1 VIPTVYTE
9 EKPMDVEIIKGFQ
22 RSEITEHIVYRR
34 LAQGVGGK
42 NGEILKRIS
51 DDELRHYNEWMQFT
65 HTEAHPNRLL
75 ALFYLIIA
83 RVFGLTFAIK
93 LMERNEE
100 NAERLYAE
108 VAKEIPEAEE
118 ILKDELEHEALL
130 VDMIDEE
137 RLEYIGSMVLGLNDA
152 LVELTGA
159 LAGLTFALQN
169 TRLIGLAGFITGIS
183 ASFSMAASEYLS
195 TKSEVGGKDPLK
207 ASIYTGIAYVLTV
220 FLLIVPYFVFSSYY
234 LALAL
239 AILDA
244 LLVILAFTF
253 FVSVVKD
260 VPFRKTWAE
269 MVFISLG
276 VALVSFVIGW
286 AARMV
291 LKVEF

>member
-1 VIPTVYTE
+1 MNVQ
-9 EKPMDVEIIKGFQ
+9 IIQDFQ
-22 RSEITEHIVYRR
+22 RNEITEHIVYQR
-34 LAQGVGGK
+34 LSQRVGGE

-51 DDELRHYNEWMQFT
+51 EDELRHYNEWMQYT
-65 HTEAHPNRLL
+65 QTEVQPNRLL
-75 ALFYLIIA
+75 VLFYLVMA
-83 RVFGLTFAIK
+83 RILGLTFAIK

-100 NAERLYAE
+100 KAERIYAE
-108 VAKEIPEAEE
+108 VTEEIPEAEE
-118 ILKDELEHEALL
+118 ILKDEIEHERLL

-159 LAGLTFALQN
+159 LAGLTFAFQN
-169 TRLIGLAGFITGIS
+169 TRLVGLAGFITGIS

-195 TKSEVGGKDPLK
+195 TKSEVDGKDPLK
-207 ASIYTGIAYVLTV
+207 ASFYTGIAYVLTV
-220 FLLIVPYFVFSSYY
+220 LLLIVPYFIFSNYY
-234 LALAL
+234 AALSI
-239 AILDA
+239 AIVDA
-244 LLVILAFTF
+244 LLIILVFTF

-260 VPFRKTWAE
+260 VSFRKTWAE

>member
-1 VIPTVYTE
+1 MNVQ
-9 EKPMDVEIIKGFQ
+9 IIRSFQ
-22 RSEITEHIVYRR
+22 RNEITEHIVYQR
-34 LAQGVGGK
+34 LSQRVGGK
-42 NGEILKRIS
+42 NGEILKKIS
-51 DDELRHYNEWMQFT
+51 EDELRHYNEWMEYTQ
-65 HTEAHPNRLL
+65 TEVQPNRLL
-75 ALFYLIIA
+75 VLFYLVMA
-83 RVFGLTFAIK
+83 RILGLTFAVK

-100 NAERLYAE
+100 KAERTYAE
-108 VAKEIPEAEE
+108 VTKEIPEAEK
-118 ILKDELEHEALL
+118 ILKDEMEHEKLL

-137 RLEYIGSMVLGLNDA
+137 RLEYIGSMVLGLSDA

-169 TRLIGLAGFITGIS
+169 TRLVGLAGFITGIS

-195 TKSEVGGKDPLK
+195 TKSEVDGKDPLK
-207 ASIYTGIAYVLTV
+207 ASFYTGIAYVLTV
-220 FLLIVPYFVFSSYY
+220 LLLIVPYFVFSSYY
-234 LALAL
+234 TALSI
-239 AILDA
+239 AIVDA
-244 LLVILAFTF
+244 LLVIFVFTF

-260 VPFRKTWAE
+260 VSFRKTWSE

>member
-1 VIPTVYTE
+1 
-9 EKPMDVEIIKGFQ
+9 MDVKVIQSFQ
-22 RSEITEHIVYRR
+22 KSEITEHIVYHR
-34 LAQGVGGK
+34 LAQRVGGP
-42 NGEILKRIS
+42 NGEILQRIS
-51 DDELRHYNEWMQFT
+51 DDELRHYNEWMEFT
-65 HTEAHPNRLL
+65 KTEVRPNRLL

-83 RVFGLTFAIK
+83 RIFGLTFAIK

-100 NAERLYAE
+100 KAERLYAE
-108 VAKEIPEAEE
+108 IAKEIPKAEE
-118 ILKDELEHEALL
+118 ILKDEMEHEALL

-159 LAGLTFALQN
+159 LAGLTFAFQN
-169 TRLIGLAGFITGIS
+169 TRLVGLAGFITGIS

-195 TKSEVGGKDPLK
+195 TKSEVDGKDPFK

-220 FLLIVPYFVFSSYY
+220 FLLIIPYFIFSSYY

-239 AILDA
+239 AIVDA
-244 LLVILAFTF
+244 LLVILVFTF
-253 FVSVVKD
+253 FVSVVKE

-269 MVFISLG
+269 MVSISLG

-286 AARMV
+286 AARSV
-291 LKVEF
+291 LRVEF

>member
-1 VIPTVYTE
+1 MNVQ
-9 EKPMDVEIIKGFQ
+9 IIQDFQ
-22 RSEITEHIVYRR
+22 RNEITEHIVYQR
-34 LAQGVGGK
+34 LSQRVGGK

-51 DDELRHYNEWMQFT
+51 EDELRHYNEWMKYTQ
-65 HTEAHPNRLL
+65 TEVRPNRLL
-75 ALFYLIIA
+75 VLFYLVMA
-83 RVFGLTFAIK
+83 RIFGLTFAIK

-100 NAERLYAE
+100 KAERIYAE
-108 VAKEIPEAEE
+108 VAKEIPQAEE
-118 ILKDELEHEALL
+118 ILKDEVEHERLL

-159 LAGLTFALQN
+159 LAGLTFAFQN
-169 TRLIGLAGFITGIS
+169 TRLVGLAGFITGIS

-195 TKSEVGGKDPLK
+195 TKSEVDGKDPLK
-207 ASIYTGIAYVLTV
+207 ASFYTGIAYVLTV
-220 FLLIVPYFVFSSYY
+220 LLLIVPYFVFSSYY
-234 LALAL
+234 AALSV
-239 AILDA
+239 AIVDA
-244 LLVILAFTF
+244 LLVILVFTF

-260 VPFRKTWAE
+260 VSFRKTWAE

>member
-1 VIPTVYTE
+1 MNVQ
-9 EKPMDVEIIKGFQ
+9 IIQDFQ
-22 RSEITEHIVYRR
+22 RNEITEHIVYQR
-34 LAQGVGGK
+34 LSQRVGGK

-51 DDELRHYNEWMQFT
+51 EDELGHYNEWMKYTQ
-65 HTEAHPNRLL
+65 TEVRPNRLL
-75 ALFYLIIA
+75 VLFYLVMA
-83 RVFGLTFAIK
+83 RIFGLTFAIK

-100 NAERLYAE
+100 KAERIYAE
-108 VAKEIPEAEE
+108 VAKEIPQAEE
-118 ILKDELEHEALL
+118 ILKDEVEHERLL

-159 LAGLTFALQN
+159 LAGLTFAFQN
-169 TRLIGLAGFITGIS
+169 TRLVGLAGFITGIS

-195 TKSEVGGKDPLK
+195 TKSEVDGKDPLK
-207 ASIYTGIAYVLTV
+207 ASFYTGIAYVLTV
-220 FLLIVPYFVFSSYY
+220 LLLIVPYFVFSSYY
-234 LALAL
+234 AALSV
-239 AILDA
+239 AIVDA
-244 LLVILAFTF
+244 LLVILVFTF

-260 VPFRKTWAE
+260 VSFRKTWAE

>member
-1 VIPTVYTE
+1 MNVQVIR
-9 EKPMDVEIIKGFQ
+9 DFQ
-22 RSEITEHIVYRR
+22 RSEITEHIVYQR
-34 LAQGVGGK
+34 LSQRAGGK

-51 DDELRHYNEWMQFT
+51 EDELRHYNEWMKYSQ
-65 HTEAHPNRLL
+65 TEVQPNRLL
-75 ALFYLIIA
+75 VLFYLMMA
-83 RVFGLTFAIK
+83 RILGLTFAVK

-100 NAERLYAE
+100 KAERVYAE
-108 VAKEIPEAEE
+108 VTKEIPEAEE
-118 ILKDELEHEALL
+118 ILKDEMEHERLL

-159 LAGLTFALQN
+159 LAGLTFAFQN
-169 TRLIGLAGFITGIS
+169 TRLVGLAGFIMGIS

-195 TKSEVGGKDPLK
+195 TKSEVDGKDPLK
-207 ASIYTGIAYVLTV
+207 ASFYTGIAYVSTV
-220 FLLIVPYFVFSSYY
+220 LLLIVPYFIFSSYH
-234 LALAL
+234 LALSV

-244 LLVILAFTF
+244 LLIILVFTF

-260 VPFRKTWAE
+260 VSFRKTWAE

>member
-1 VIPTVYTE
+1 
-9 EKPMDVEIIKGFQ
+9 MDIQVLQGFQ
-22 RSEITEHIVYRR
+22 RNEITEHIVYQR
-34 LAQGVGGK
+34 LSQRVGGK

-51 DDELRHYNEWMQFT
+51 EDELRHYNEWMKYTQ
-65 HTEAHPNRLL
+65 TEVQPNRLL
-75 ALFYLIIA
+75 VLFYLTIA
-83 RVFGLTFAIK
+83 RILGLTFAIK
-93 LMERNEE
+93 LMEGNEE
-100 NAERLYAE
+100 KAERLYAE

-118 ILKDELEHEALL
+118 ISKDELEHERLL

-159 LAGLTFALQN
+159 LAGLTFAFQN
-169 TRLIGLAGFITGIS
+169 TRLVGLAGFITGIS

-195 TKSEVGGKDPLK
+195 TKSEVDGKDPLK
-207 ASIYTGIAYVLTV
+207 ASFYTGIAYVLTV
-220 FLLIVPYFVFSSYY
+220 LLLIVPYFVFSSYY
-234 LALAL
+234 AALSI
-239 AILDA
+239 AIVDA
-244 LLVILAFTF
+244 LLVILVFTF

-260 VPFRKTWAE
+260 VSFRKTWAE